1 MSEWNMLVKKIFD
14 QNRSKN
20 SSYRLGDAMRDAKKV
35 YKKTTKTAKT
45 LVGAPFGKMRKGR
58 RTRHRRS
65 TRHRRK
71 SSGRRR
77 KHRGGEGEGDGG
89 EMPVKSEG
97 FFGMFQ

>member
-58 RTRHRRS
+58 RTRHRR
-65 TRHRRK
+65 K
-71 SSGRRR
+71 SRGRRR
-77 KHRGGEGEGDGG
+77 KHRGGEGDGG
-89 EMPVKSEG
+89 EMPAKSEG